1 MRPDAGHHHTGS
13 TSHRILELL
22 DALWGEWIDL
32 ESLTTEYL
40 DRFGGDEGTVARKY
54 YLILKDPPPY
64 LRVRWVQSR
73 THERKVYR
81 QVFVD
86 NPYLR
91 EENHAAA

>member
-22 DALWGEWIDL
+22 DALWGEWIGLD
-32 ESLTTEYL
+32 SLTTEYL
-40 DRFGGDEGTVARKY
+40 DRFGGVEGTVARKF

-64 LRVRWVQSR
+64 LRVRWVESR
-73 THERKVYR
+73 TDDRKPFR

-86 NPYLR
+86 NPYAR
-91 EENHAAA
+91 EESHAA